1 MLNVLE
7 VVRHVFWDDALYDR
21 KLLPPEAALERC
33 QITLAD
39 LATMTG
45 AERIAV
51 FEECGIHNLL
61 HPVFLRA
68 LQRLTAIYG
77 SGAID
82 DNCVVHRHLSAQQWS
97 PFVSTVPLLG
107 YSFVNSAAFKN
118 EESDIQIPRPKG
130 SISFIGGDNK
140 PKIKYNGLL
149 NQGATCYLN
158 SLLQSLFHISE
169 FRLTIYQMPTLEE
182 AQEKNDV
189 NIKTRKSIPYALQ
202 RLFCLLQRGNEAV
215 DTTELTESFGWSSTD
230 SFVQHDVHEM
240 TCELLDN
247 LENKLNQVNNPEK
260 GIETTQVKN
269 NAISRLFVGV
279 LESFVR
285 VDEVNYYGAREE
297 LFYDLQLVVKN
308 TTNIYMSLDK
318 FFQVEVLDGKNKYCL
333 ESDGKKS
340 YHRAEK
346 GVRLKL
352 TPPIMLLHLTR
363 FDYDLERGE
372 SKVLSRWDYYN
383 ELDLSMYMPHAS
395 KNDTH
400 YTLCSV
406 LVHSGSNTGFGHYFC
421 FLRCSNVWYRFNDEI
436 VSPASLRDVFGAN
449 FGGVKVNYWGSEV
462 PNTTNAYMLVYIRTS
477 EMNHLLRRVGP
488 EDVPWHVVQQ
498 LEREHEEYERLLKER
513 AEDHLYGRIC
523 FIQPQDIV
531 EDHEF
536 LSSCR
541 PRGKQFP
548 SSRTFR
554 VLLST
559 EALPEIQSFVE
570 KNLNIPTSEQS
581 LWYTSRREKDNSLRL
596 HKQITSGLTISDI
609 LSGEKECC
617 VLVINSNN
625 AQHIEID
632 GEGELECDI
641 YHHKLYIP
649 LQLKVVFLGCTVVH
663 RKRATKSDE
672 LLQLIK
678 PFIRNFIVEVPDEN
692 SHTHNHHLT
701 RMGSKSVE
709 ESDLITL
716 KSIESPVGE
725 TALSHKESGEMIEK
739 EISVLCECEHN
750 TFSKCPEYLKSGDI
764 LVWQEEISAEN
775 KCNVFYPNVISFQH
789 FLRHRIPVEI
799 KLNMAPTYPTLINT
813 QLAEDMTYEQLQR
826 YVGLLIGD
834 PKNYD
839 RIRFTMYNLET
850 KLPYF
855 MKGTRKDRPTLLKL
869 LSPPVSHCVSLLP
882 YLYYEYCKYTVT
894 EIEAA
899 HSLQFKLFSER
910 VKPMSEHWILMPR
923 AVPITPKELFSTC
936 INEIQNSKVSHVI
949 SFPTTPIVVKN
960 SSEKDS
966 HQVNPFNSD
975 ALFYSSL
982 DPSDGWKVLRLVD
995 VWLGRIYNVF
1005 DKDHPHTFD
1014 HSTFEE
1020 SAEYRIEQIPRPIE
1034 GVPLE
1039 SQSLI
1044 QVHHFTMVRQ
1054 RTSPVETHGDPF
1066 SIYIGHNELAPFLL
1080 QRIACKLGLSE
1091 AAVVDW
1097 KMTLVKENSVVEIV
1111 PTLPMGKQ
1119 LFEFCDE
1126 RYYQPNQP
1134 SPNKMAFLGLEHA
1147 PLSKRSVKKEDK
1159 VVILN

>member
-21 KLLPPEAALERC
+21 NLLPPEAALEKC
-33 QITLAD
+33 QTTLAD

-51 FEECGIHNLL
+51 FEECCIHDVL

-82 DNCVVHRHLSAQQWS
+82 ENCIVHRHLSAQQWS

-118 EESDIQIPRPKG
+118 EETDVQIPRPKG
-130 SISFIGGDNK
+130 AISFNSGDK
-140 PKIKYNGLL
+140 KSKIKYNGLL

-189 NIKTRKSIPYALQ
+189 NIKRTKSIPYALQ

-247 LENKLNQVNNPEK
+247 LENKLNNVQTPERS
-260 GIETTQVKN
+260 IETTKVKN
-269 NAISRLFVGV
+269 NAISKLFVGV

-285 VDEVNYYGAREE
+285 VDEVDYYGSREE

-308 TTNIYMSLDK
+308 TRNIYMSLDK

-383 ELDLSMYMPHAS
+383 ELDLSTYMPHAS
-395 KNDTH
+395 KSDTH

-462 PNTTNAYMLVYIRTS
+462 PNTTNAYMLIYIRTS
-477 EMNHLLRRVGP
+477 EMNHLLRHVGP
-488 EDVPWHVVQQ
+488 EDVPLHVVQQ
-498 LEREHEEYERLLKER
+498 LEREHEEYVRLLKER
-513 AEDHLYGRIC
+513 AEDHLYGKIYL
-523 FIQPQDIV
+523 IQPQDIV

-536 LSSCR
+536 LSSSR
-541 PRGKQFP
+541 SRGKQFP
-548 SSRTFR
+548 STRTFR
-554 VLLST
+554 VLLSE
-559 EALPEIQSFVE
+559 EALPQIQSFVE
-570 KNLNIPTSEQS
+570 KNLGIPTSEQT
-581 LWYTSRREKDNSLRL
+581 LWYTSKRDKNNSLHL
-596 HKQITSGLTISDI
+596 HKQITSKLTVSDI

-617 VLVINSNN
+617 VLVISSTN
-625 AQHIEID
+625 AHHVEVD
-632 GEGELECDI
+632 GDGELEYDI

-649 LQLKVVFLGCTVVH
+649 LQLKVVFLGCTVIK
-663 RKRATKSDE
+663 RKRHTTSE
-672 LLQLIK
+672 EVLQLIK
-678 PFIRNFIVEVPDEN
+678 PFIRNSILEVPDEN
-692 SHTHNHHLT
+692 SHTRNHHLT
-701 RMGSKSVE
+701 RMGSKCIDD
-709 ESDLITL
+709 SDLLVFNSLESTMGG
-716 KSIESPVGE
+716 SI
-725 TALSHKESGEMIEK
+725 LSCKESGEMPEK

-750 TFSKCPEYLKSGDI
+750 TFSKCPEYLRSGDV
-764 LVWQEEISAEN
+764 LVWQEEISLEN
-775 KCNVFYPNVISFQH
+775 KCNVFYPDVISFQH

-799 KLNMAPTYPTLINT
+799 KLNLAPTYPTLINT

-826 YVGLLIGD
+826 YVAQLIGD

-839 RIRFTMYNLET
+839 RIRFTMYNPET

-855 MKGTRKDRPTLLKL
+855 MKGTKKVRPTLLKL
-869 LSPPVSHCVSLLP
+869 LSPSQHCVSLSQ

-899 HSLQFKLFSER
+899 HSLQFKLFSEH

-923 AVPITPKELFSTC
+923 AFPITTKELFSTC
-936 INEIQNSKVSHVI
+936 VNEIQNAKPSHII

-960 SSEKDS
+960 SSEKDCN
-966 HQVNPFNSD
+966 QVNPFESD
-975 ALFYSSL
+975 ALFYSNL
-982 DPSDGWKVLRLVD
+982 VPPDAWQVLRLVD
-995 VWLGRIYNVF
+995 VWSGRIYNVF
-1005 DKDHPHTFD
+1005 DKDNPCTFER
-1014 HSTFEE
+1014 STFEE

-1054 RTSPVETHGDPF
+1054 RTNPIETHGHPF
-1066 SIYIGHNELAPFLL
+1066 SIYIGYHELPPSLL
-1080 QRIACKLGLSE
+1080 QRIASKLGLSE

-1097 KMTLVKENSVVEIV
+1097 KMTLVKEKCVVEIV
-1111 PTLPMGKQ
+1111 PTIPMGKQ
-1119 LFEFCDE
+1119 LFEFCD
-1126 RYYQPNQP
+1126 RQCYQPNQENP
-1134 SPNKMAFLGLEHA
+1134 LKMAFLGLEHA